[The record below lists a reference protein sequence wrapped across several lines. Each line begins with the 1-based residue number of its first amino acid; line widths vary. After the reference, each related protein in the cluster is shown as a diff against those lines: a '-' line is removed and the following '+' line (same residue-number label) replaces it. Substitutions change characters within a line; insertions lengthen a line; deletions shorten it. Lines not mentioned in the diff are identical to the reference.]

1 MVEGAKKDAVLLPT
15 ARIDVFADAEDTQK
29 IMKQLREDWRFARV
43 KIDVES
49 NGIDAAIDRY
59 AEYSSPDLVIIGT
72 DDISSTFIDKL
83 GVLAGHC
90 IEGTEAVI
98 IGPENDVQLYRQL
111 VGMGV
116 RDYLVRPI
124 ESEDMVGVIAH
135 ALFEKKGISESRLIA
150 VVGAMGGMG
159 TTSIAQMLAWD
170 IAEEL
175 KQKTMLMDAA
185 GGWSTLGVSLGID
198 PTATL
203 AECIKNAV
211 DGTEEDVERIFSEV
225 TQNLTVFAC
234 GGDDMIHYA
243 VDGDQYEKAVDRIMK
258 TFPVVV
264 VDLSCAPADVRHRI
278 IERAHDILI
287 VTTTGLTA
295 LRSARSLLTEVK
307 ALRGEK
313 NEVIDL
319 VVNKKGQFGAKE
331 ISEAD
336 IETAL
341 EHKPEAYIPYLPDVF
356 TETEATGKPLAEAKG
371 GSDVTMR
378 LLNVAEHASGYE
390 KSSQKKSDKAEG
402 SVLDKL
408 LAGFKAKG

>member
-1 MVEGAKKDAVLLPT
+1 MVEGVKKDAVLLPT
-15 ARIDVFADAEDTQK
+15 AKIDVFAAAEDTQK
-29 IMKQLREDWRFARV
+29 IMQELREDWRFARV
-43 KIDVES
+43 EIDVEA
-49 NGIDAAIDRY
+49 GDIDAAIERY

-72 DDISSTFIDKL
+72 DDISGTFIEKL

-90 IEGTEAVI
+90 IEGTEAVV

-111 VGMGV
+111 VGLGV

-124 ESEDMVGVIAH
+124 DAEDMVGVIAH
-135 ALFEKKGISESRLIA
+135 ALFEKKGISESRLIG
-150 VVGAMGGMG
+150 VIGAMGGVG

-185 GGWSTLGVSLGID
+185 GGWSTLGVSLGIE
-198 PTATL
+198 PSATL
-203 AECIKNAV
+203 AECVKNAV
-211 DGTEEDVERIFSEV
+211 DGSEEDIERVFSKVSE
-225 TQNLTVFAC
+225 NLTVFAC
-234 GGDDMIHYA
+234 GGDDMIRYA
-243 VDGDQYEKAVDRIMK
+243 VDGDQYEKAVDRIMT

-264 VDLSCAPADVRHRI
+264 VDLSCAPADVSHRM

-287 VTTTGLTA
+287 VTTTGLTS
-295 LRSARSLLTEVK
+295 LRSARALLKEVK

-378 LLNVAEHASGYE
+378 LLNVAEHASGHE
-390 KSSQKKSDKAEG
+390 KSSPSKAVKTEG

-408 LAGFKAKG
+408 LAGFKTKG